1 MGPFRFVHMHSGV
14 PTLYLLVTCS
24 TDGLA
29 VDTARYHGTGPT
41 PYPGLVDVVHQSL
54 HGNLQNSSC
63 HCLKGGDDVLFTFLF
78 TQKGISVHKEM
89 KSVKRSLIYFDDFSA
104 KHTPCATLISF
115 NMILNVY
122 TCTCDIQCI
131 LRK

>member
-1 MGPFRFVHMHSGV
+1 MGPFRFVNIHSGV
-14 PTLYLLVTCS
+14 STLYLVVS

-29 VDTARYHGTGPT
+29 VDRPRYHRPGPT
-41 PYPGLVDVVHQSL
+41 PYPGLVDVVYQSL
-54 HGNLQNSSC
+54 HGTLQHSSC
-63 HCLKGGDDVLFTFLF
+63 HSLKGGDDVLFTFLF
-78 TQKGISVHKEM
+78 AQKGISLHKEI
-89 KSVKRSLIYFDDFSA
+89 KKVKRSLISFDDFSA

-122 TCTCDIQCI
+122 TCTLDIRCI